1 MKEDP
6 ALQKALSNVVRM
18 NLGEALIQK
27 PVYTLQEILPHKTV
41 TELRN
46 LARVNKIAAC
56 SKMRKAELINA
67 LCEALPNPEIMKM
80 ALSCLEQKEWDF
92 FKKAAAQRQIADN
105 FIFIDS
111 FLAAQDFGYL
121 QAFFEDGNMIFVV
134 PEEIR
139 KVFTDM
145 IHDGTTAVIER
156 SILIDR
162 YARAAVNLY
171 GIIPFDELLALF
183 NQQNTEKTTEDELFS
198 TLLQYI
204 DEDSDYCFWEEYLV
218 HSDFEDNDFQ
228 GVTVLE
234 KAVMGKKRYTPVKEK
249 FLLYADFDYFEP
261 TPHVEQLET
270 YILANLVMDRATAF
284 DIVQEIA
291 LACMAEAS
299 IKEIMDVF
307 DQFGVVFST
316 KAQVEKLMPY
326 IIGVWNNSRTWLN
339 KGHTPS
345 EMRNIDE
352 RPLLHVLPGGDK
364 KPGRNDPCPCGSG
377 KKYKKCCGRND

>member
-1 MKEDP
+1 MKKDP

-18 NLGEALIQK
+18 NLDEALTQK

-41 TELRN
+41 AELRS
-46 LARVNKIAAC
+46 LARINRISAC
-56 SKMRKAELINA
+56 GKMKKAELISA
-67 LCEALPNPEIMKM
+67 LSEALPNPEIMKP
-80 ALSCLEQKEWDF
+80 ALCCLEQQEWDF
-92 FKKAAAQRQIADN
+92 FQKVAGQRQLADN
-105 FIFIDS
+105 LIFVDS
-111 FLAAQDFGYL
+111 FLATQEFGYL
-121 QAFFEDGNMIFVV
+121 QAFFDDGKMVFVV

-139 KVFTDM
+139 NVFTEM
-145 IHDGTTAVIER
+145 IHDGTAAVIER

-228 GVTVLE
+228 GVAVLE
-234 KAVMGKKRYTPVKEK
+234 KAVMGKERYTPAKEK
-249 FLLYADFDYFEP
+249 FLQYADSDYSEP
-261 TPHVEQLET
+261 TPQVEQLET
-270 YILANLVMDRATAF
+270 YLLANLVTDSRAAF

-291 LACMAEAS
+291 LACMAEAP

-307 DQFGVVFST
+307 DQFGVEFST
-316 KAQVEKLMPY
+316 KAQVEQLMPY
-326 IIGVWNNSRTWLN
+326 ITGIWNNSRIWLN

-352 RPLLHVLPGGDK
+352 RPLLRVLPGGDK
-364 KPGRNDPCPCGSG
+364 RPGRNDPCPCGSG